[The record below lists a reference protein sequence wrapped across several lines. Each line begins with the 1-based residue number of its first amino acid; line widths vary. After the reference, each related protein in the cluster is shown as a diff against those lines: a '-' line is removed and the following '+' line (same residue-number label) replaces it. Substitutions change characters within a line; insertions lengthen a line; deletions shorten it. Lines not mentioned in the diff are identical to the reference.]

1 MTAEQRV
8 QSPEQRAAAIAQGE
22 RIRDAV
28 ADVCVGL
35 DVRFDTALDLVAGA
49 LIGLPKAA
57 YFLGM
62 AGEYVVLDDV
72 DEVEFR
78 LRAIEAKYKG
88 MASAAVAARMAS
100 KP

>member
-1 MTAEQRV
+1 MTAKQGA

-28 ADVCVGL
+28 ADVCAGL
-35 DVRFDTALDLVAGA
+35 GLSFVTALDLVAGA
-49 LIGLPKAA
+49 LIGKPNAA
-57 YFLGM
+57 YFLGID
-62 AGEYVVLDDV
+62 GEYVVLDDV

-78 LRAIEAKYKG
+78 LRAIETKYKG